1 MKVSTKMIKNVV
13 LVFLSG
19 NQEINIK
26 DAIKMMKD
34 MATGKCTG
42 KTEVSTKG
50 NG

>member
-1 MKVSTKMIKNVV
+1 MIKNVV
-13 LVFLSG
+13 LVFSSG
-19 NQEINIK
+19 NQGISIK

>member
-13 LVFLSG
+13 LVFSCG
-19 NQEINIK
+19 NQEISIK
-26 DAIKMMKD
+26 GAIKMMKD
-34 MATGKCTG
+34 MATAKCTG